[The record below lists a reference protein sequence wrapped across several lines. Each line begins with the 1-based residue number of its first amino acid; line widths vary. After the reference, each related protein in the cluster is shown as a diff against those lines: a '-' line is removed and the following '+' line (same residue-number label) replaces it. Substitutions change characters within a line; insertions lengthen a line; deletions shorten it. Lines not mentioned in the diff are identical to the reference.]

1 MQQAKSGLRL
11 STRAFISVVMVGA
24 LVPGALAY
32 INGGDFHTTLRT
44 FEKSLKGNGWGVN
57 FGAEIPANRDDVNQL
72 VIRAVQSLPEV
83 DRGTISVE
91 AKREVA
97 RLTREAIQHALKNK
111 QQTIKKGQTGTL
123 QYQVGV
129 YEFESYWETNYGGKR
144 EIHARR
150 TGLVPFVALKVV
162 DTKDRPGQQPERP
175 R

>member
-1 MQQAKSGLRL
+1 MRQAKSGMRL
-11 STRAFISVVMVGA
+11 STRAFIGLVMVVA
-24 LVPGALAY
+24 LVAPAWAY

-44 FEKSLKGNGWGVN
+44 FEKSLKATGWGVS
-57 FGAEIPANRDDVNQL
+57 FGTPIPAERDDVNQL
-72 VIRAVQSLPEV
+72 VARALQSLPET

-97 RLTREAIQHALKNK
+97 RLTREAIQHAVKNK
-111 QQTIKKGQTGTL
+111 QQTIKKGQTGSL

-162 DTKDRPGQQPERP
+162 DRTDRPGQQSERP

>member
-1 MQQAKSGLRL
+1 
-11 STRAFISVVMVGA
+11 VMVGA
-24 LVPGALAY
+24 LVPAALAY
-32 INGGDFHTTLRT
+32 INGGDFHSTLTT
-44 FEKSLKGNGWGVN
+44 FEKSLKGNGWGVS
-57 FGAEIPANRDDVNQL
+57 FGAALPANGDANQL
-72 VIRAVQSLPEV
+72 VGRALQSLPET
-83 DRGTISVE
+83 DTGAISVE

-97 RLTREAIQHALKNK
+97 RLTREAIQHAVKNK
-111 QQTIKKGQTGTL
+111 QQTIKKGQTGSL

-162 DTKDRPGQQPERP
+162 DTKDRPRQQPERP